1 MMHEETIRIIPNAD
15 TAVLLIHGIC
25 GSPNHFR
32 QVLPIEHQIPAHW
45 SVHNMVLDGHCKTVK
60 DFGHSSMKKWRQQAE
75 TAFCKLAESH
85 RRVIVVGHS
94 MGTLFAMEL
103 AKCYPG
109 KIPFLFL
116 LASPVRVSVKPRA
129 VKYLL
134 QIAFDHK
141 DDSDPIL
148 VSMRNAC
155 GIRQTKLLWEYVP
168 WAPRMVELLQR
179 CSQTSKLVGNIAV
192 PCIALQSDHDEMVSH
207 HADKLLEESGRVEVI
222 HLRNSTH
229 FYYAPEDAQ
238 IILDRFQKACEQY
251 L

>member
-1 MMHEETIRIIPNAD
+1 MHKETIRMIPNAD

-32 QVLPIEHQIPAHW
+32 QLLPLEAAVPQNW
-45 SVHNMVLDGHCKTVK
+45 SVYNMVLDGHCKTVK
-60 DFGHSSMKKWRQQAE
+60 DFGRSSMKKWWQQSEGAFRQ
-75 TAFCKLAESH
+75 LAESH

-94 MGTLFAMEL
+94 MGTLFAIEL
-103 AKCYPG
+103 AKCYPE

-116 LASPVRVSVKPRA
+116 LASPLRVSVKPRA

-134 QIAFDHK
+134 QIAWDHK
-141 DDSDPIL
+141 DDTDPVL

-155 GIRQTKLLWEYVP
+155 GIHQTKLLWQYVP

-179 CSQTSKLVGNIAV
+179 CSQTAKLVPDLTV
-192 PCIALQSDHDEMVSH
+192 PCIALQSDHDEMVSSR
-207 HADKLLEESGRVEVI
+207 ADKLLEESGRVEVI

-229 FYYAPEDAQ
+229 FYYAPEDVKAV
-238 IILDRFQKACEQY
+238 LARFQKACDQY